1 MKTVNYQDLD
11 FFLLQMQAACP
22 VRPEGLKK
30 EAEWR
35 SIYGFRIWIPESFSL
50 ADKDVIEEVFWSEN
64 EPEVLFVTEQRT
76 AGITMQS
83 IEQEIQ
89 SGKEIKNQLSKL
101 DNRIVCYDIGK
112 TEGNVTVHWIEYKSF
127 AGDERV
133 YNLLFFFQIGNK
145 NIMGTFYC
153 LFEEYD
159 IWKPLVWETI
169 QSIEENTDER
179 IQC

>member
-1 MKTVNYQDLD
+1 
-11 FFLLQMQAACP
+11 
-22 VRPEGLKK
+22 
-30 EAEWR
+30 
-35 SIYGFRIWIPESFSL
+35 
-50 ADKDVIEEVFWSEN
+50 
-64 EPEVLFVTEQRT
+64 
-76 AGITMQS
+76 MQS

-112 TEGNVTVHWIEYKSF
+112 TEGNVTVHWVEYKSF

-159 IWKPLVWETI
+159 IWKPLVWEMI
-169 QSIEENTDER
+169 QSIGEYR
-179 IQC
+179 